1 MGVGNC
7 FSFLSPHN
15 PYANPSGAMAAATAD
30 HQLHPWAEHETM
42 FFQQPAQDRA
52 QSSRVFHGVIS
63 EYAMRFQVSQTF

>member
-1 MGVGNC
+1 
-7 FSFLSPHN
+7 
-15 PYANPSGAMAAATAD
+15 MAAATAD